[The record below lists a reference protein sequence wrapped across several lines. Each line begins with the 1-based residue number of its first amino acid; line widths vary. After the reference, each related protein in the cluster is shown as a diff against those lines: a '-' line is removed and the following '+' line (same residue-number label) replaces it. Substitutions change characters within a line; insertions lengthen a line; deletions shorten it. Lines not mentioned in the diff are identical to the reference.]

1 MSDRTT
7 WEARY
12 AGRVAE
18 PLAPPSPLLTEHRHM
33 LPQSGWALDV
43 ACGDGRNALWMARQG
58 FVVDAFDIAFAA
70 LRGLAVAAAAERLP
84 VRPVQADLERFALPA
99 DRYALVVN
107 VRYLQRSLLPA
118 LRCAVA
124 PGGVIAFETFL
135 REQARIGHPRNPDF
149 LLEPGEL
156 RTAFAGFETLI
167 DEEGLYDG
175 GSGAAYLARLLA
187 RRPATD

>member
-12 AGRVAE
+12 AGRGAGR
-18 PLAPPSPLLTEHRHM
+18 LAPPSPLLTAHRDM

-58 FVVDAFDIAFAA
+58 FVVDALDIAFAA
-70 LRGLAVAAAAERLP
+70 LRCLADAAAAEHLP
-84 VRPVQADLERFALPA
+84 VRPIQVDLERFALPA

-118 LRCAVA
+118 LRRAVA

-135 REQARIGHPRNPDF
+135 HEQARIGHPRNPDF

-167 DEEGLYDG
+167 DEEGLHDAG
-175 GSGAAYLARLLA
+175 GGAAYLARLLA
-187 RRPATD
+187 RRPPID

>member
-12 AGRVAE
+12 AGRDADRMA
-18 PLAPPSPLLTEHRHM
+18 APSALLTEHRHL
-33 LPQSGWALDV
+33 LPQSGLALDV

-58 FVVDAFDIAFAA
+58 FVVDALDIAFAA
-70 LRGLAVAAAAERLP
+70 LRSLASAAAAERLP
-84 VRPVQADLERFALPA
+84 VRPIQADLERFALPP

-118 LRCAVA
+118 LRRTVA

-156 RTAFAGFETLI
+156 RTAFVGFEALV
-167 DEEGLYDG
+167 DEEGLVDANG
-175 GSGAAYLARLLA
+175 GAAYLARLLA
-187 RRPATD
+187 RRPPID